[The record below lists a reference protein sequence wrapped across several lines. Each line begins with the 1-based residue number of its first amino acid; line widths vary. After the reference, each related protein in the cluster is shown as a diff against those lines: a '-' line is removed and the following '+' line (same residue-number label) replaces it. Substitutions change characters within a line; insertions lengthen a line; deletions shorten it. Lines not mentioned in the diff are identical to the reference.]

1 MTWAHHALLIRA
13 KKHTLVA
20 LILTIILAFLFTVYW
35 WRGKYIMKKIF
46 NENENE
52 SIERAPQIKAK
63 YFFVAGVAAFWQISF
78 HDPASISMEGI
89 LMLNKH
95 LSMLII
101 VIVIVLLVGWFL
113 LSVVS
118 YFIGCCGIKIAP
130 NPKGDDTGKSCQPR
144 VDTRKL
150 GPHKPVAKILP
161 S

>member
-1 MTWAHHALLIRA
+1 MRMNLQ
-13 KKHTLVA
+13 
-20 LILTIILAFLFTVYW
+20 
-35 WRGKYIMKKIF
+35 
-46 NENENE
+46 
-52 SIERAPQIKAK
+52 RAPQIKAK

-78 HDPASISMEGI
+78 HDPAIISMEGI

-95 LSMLII
+95 LSMLI
-101 VIVIVLLVGWFL
+101 IVIVLLVGWFL

-161 S
+161 SQDLDLLVFNAGLRIKGDPALKIRVFKSCAEHFQGAYDAGQPVP